1 MATYGY
7 PSFTRQLMES
17 KRRSRLSG
25 RRPSSR
31 ESYRMLADWQ
41 EGAQGRVRATAQTRE
56 MARMEEQSRASTEAM
71 EARFAEYGAMLESMK
86 NQPPPSFEMPPFS
99 MPPMPTYTPPPY
111 KPPDYSGL
119 LYKIKYPYST
129 VTPADPPG
137 KYQPAVEPVE
147 PRGVEPT
154 AAAPYS
160 FDTSA
165 SAPGV
170 YLDPYG
176 GALSPQ
182 AKYQAYLKSLR
193 TPAAGVLSG
202 ASGRD
207 V

>member
-1 MATYGY
+1 
-7 PSFTRQLMES
+7 
-17 KRRSRLSG
+17 
-25 RRPSSR
+25 
-31 ESYRMLADWQ
+31 MLADWQ

-86 NQPPPSFEMPPFS
+86 NQPQPSFEMPPMPSFS
-99 MPPMPTYTPPPY
+99 MPPMPAYTPPPY